1 MKINDKIRGDLKKS
15 MVERDQLKS
24 NTLKGLL
31 ASFTNEL
38 VAKGRKPQEVLDE
51 NDCFAVIKRAV
62 KQRKDSIEQFQKGGR
77 ADLALQEE
85 KELEILKQYLPAEI
99 GVDEIRK
106 VALAKKEELGI
117 TDKSKIGI
125 LIGAVMKELKGQAD
139 GGEVKKIVEG
149 YFS

>member
-15 MVERDQLKS
+15 MIERDQLKS

>member
-15 MVERDQLKS
+15 MIERDQLKS
-24 NTLKGLL
+24 DTLKGLL
-31 ASFTNEL
+31 AAFTNEL

-51 NDCFAVIKRAV
+51 NDCLAVIKRAV

-99 GVDEIRK
+99 GLDEIRK

>member
-15 MVERDQLKS
+15 MIERDQLKS
-24 NTLKGLL
+24 DTLKGLL
-31 ASFTNEL
+31 AAFTNEL

-99 GVDEIRK
+99 GLDEIRK

-125 LIGAVMKELKGQAD
+125 LIGVVMKELKGQAD

>member
-15 MVERDQLKS
+15 MIERDQLKS
-24 NTLKGLL
+24 DTLKGLL
-31 ASFTNEL
+31 AAFTNEL

-99 GVDEIRK
+99 GLDEIRK

>member
-15 MVERDQLKS
+15 MIERDQLKS
-24 NTLKGLL
+24 DTLKGLL
-31 ASFTNEL
+31 AAFTNEL

-51 NDCFAVIKRAV
+51 NDCLAVIKRAV

-85 KELEILKQYLPAEI
+85 KELEILKQYLPAKI

>member
-15 MVERDQLKS
+15 MIERDQLKS
-24 NTLKGLL
+24 DTLKGLL
-31 ASFTNEL
+31 AAFTNEL

-99 GVDEIRK
+99 SVGEIRK